1 MAMFKAFK
9 PSGMEKI
16 ARSMGYQGNM
26 QGFQDYIAQDPM
38 RQQQMQNYT
47 NQAMQMAKGGAVR
60 KMREGGVAAGGI
72 NPLTGTA
79 TTQAGG
85 IIGNPLTQAA
95 LGAVTQVAANSPQFG
110 QIAKQTTAAFGEEDG
125 QQLPELPDGKFLA
138 KTMAVGE
145 DDPNPN
151 PPQKYLTRALG
162 EDGNLHLAVT
172 KALGEQPGDGPL
184 FNATT
189 QAVGEEDN
197 LAPVTLAR
205 GENIAEPLPSPGL
218 GQPVTINGIT
228 YNSATRAVGETTSP
242 PPPPNQPLQQAYV
255 PKQEFKQVEKPKMDT
270 NQFLADGTTPNPNYM
285 KPVTDAEG
293 NVLTEMTAPTIGDV
307 SAQMMQ
313 SPGLPEGATVVAQGI
328 NTEAGQMI
336 PSTSGQVSGAVATP
350 TAMATTTF
358 AQGPQES
365 EANVMQAAT
374 AAPAVNTAINAT
386 QAAQG
391 SVDPQAEVL
400 AAQQTA
406 TSVGNVNAAQGNATL
421 MNNPVQRQI
430 QQGELISGAANAQ
443 TAAQFAEQIQAAQAT
458 PSQQATVQGQL
469 ANLTANF
476 DGTNPPPWAA
486 GALRS
491 ATAQMA
497 ARGLGASSLAGQAII
512 QATIESALPIAQA
525 DASVFAQFEQ
535 QNLSNRQ
542 QRSMLAAQ
550 QRAQFMGQEF
560 DQAFQSRVANAARI
574 GDIANMNFTAE
585 QQVALENSRIANSMN
600 LANLS
605 NRQGVVMAEA
615 AALSQMDMANLSNRQ
630 QAAVMNAQNFMQ
642 MDMANLSNQQQTELF
657 NAQQRVQ
664 ALFNDQ
670 SAVNAARQFNATS
683 QNQVDQFFASL
694 ANNVSQFNATQA
706 NAQSQYNAGQRN
718 VVERFNAELNNQ
730 RDQFNATNRLVIDQS
745 NAQWR
750 RQVATVNN
758 ATVNRANELNASA
771 VLGVSQQAYNN
782 LWQYYGDSMEWAW
795 TSAENERSRIVNLA
809 IEQLRAD
816 SSANIQ
822 DMKNDYASSAG
833 FGSLIGTF
841 LTASSSSMIGKLFGF

>member
-1 MAMFKAFK
+1 MFKAFK

-60 KMREGGVAAGGI
+60 KM
-72 NPLTGTA
+72 
-79 TTQAGG
+79 QAGG
-85 IIGNPLTQAA
+85 IVAQAA
-95 LGAVTQVAANSPQFG
+95 GNQMFGSLTNALGKSVGTVVPP
-110 QIAKQTTAAFGEEDG
+110 AKKTTAAFGEEDG

-138 KTMAVGE
+138 TT
-145 DDPNPN
+145 
-151 PPQKYLTRALG
+151 QALG
-162 EDGNLHLAVT
+162 EEDN
-172 KALGEQPGDGPL
+172 L
-184 FNATT
+184 FNPGLAT
-189 QAVGEEDN
+189 QAVGEDSGG
-197 LAPVTLAR
+197 LRPVTEAV
-205 GENIAEPLPSPGL
+205 GEDGPFMGTIGTLPVTGMT

-406 TSVGNVNAAQGNATL
+406 TSVGNVSAAQGNAIL
-421 MNNPVQRQI
+421 MNNPTQRQI

-443 TAAQFAEQIQAAQAT
+443 TAAQFTEQVQAAQAT

-469 ANLTANF
+469 QNLMTQF
-476 DGTNPPPWAA
+476 QGGQTPPWAA
-486 GALRS
+486 GALRNVTS
-491 ATAQMA
+491 AMA
-497 ARGLGASSLAGQAII
+497 ARGLGASSLAGQAMV
-512 QATIESALPIAQA
+512 QAALESALPVAQA

-542 QRSMLAAQ
+542 QRAMLAAQ

-670 SAVNAARQFNATS
+670 SAINAARQFNATS